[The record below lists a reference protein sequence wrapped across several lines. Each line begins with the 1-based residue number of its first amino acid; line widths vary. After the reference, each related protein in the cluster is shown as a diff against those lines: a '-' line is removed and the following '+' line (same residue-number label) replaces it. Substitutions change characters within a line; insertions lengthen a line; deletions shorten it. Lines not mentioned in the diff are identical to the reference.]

1 MTERPWTS
9 GPWTIVPYGDGD
21 SLVIHVEGTDWRI
34 CFMATPGSSPRAMDT
49 IEANAALIAAAPDLY
64 EALEALLRIVESE
77 FQVERDER
85 PDGSHIAASVRGDWL
100 QARAALARARGETL

>member
-1 MTERPWTS
+1 MTERPWTA

-64 EALEALLRIVESE
+64 EALEALHDDCVEYSRINNLGGEDNHV
-77 FQVERDER
+77 
-85 PDGSHIAASVRGDWL
+85 L
-100 QARAALARARGETL
+100 KQARAALARARGETE